1 MSDTGLAGVGVLVT
15 RPDQQADEL
24 VQAVEDH
31 GGQAF
36 RFPTSEIVP
45 RDDDAVNACASVL
58 PNPDIAIFVSCNAV
72 RHGLAYAESAR
83 IAAIGPAT
91 AAAIEA
97 AGRSVDIRPA
107 SGFDSEHLLR
117 EAAFEQISN
126 TVIRIIRGQDGREV
140 LARTLRDRGATVD
153 YLAVYDRLIPEY
165 GTAQIDEY
173 ASRWQSGDI
182 NVVTAMSVAALENL
196 IALTPDSCM
205 TLLARTPLV
214 TPASRVIKEAL
225 NRFPDIPAVLAE
237 GPHADEIVRTISAL
251 GQTAPGKT

>member
-24 VQAVEDH
+24 AQLIESH
-31 GGQAF
+31 GGKAF
-36 RFPTSEIVP
+36 RFPTIKIVP
-45 RDDDAVNACASVL
+45 RDTAAVNTCAAAL
-58 PNPDIAIFVSCNAV
+58 PDPDIAIFVSSNAV
-72 RHGLAYAESAR
+72 RHGLVFAEAAS
-83 IAAIGPAT
+83 IAAVGPAT

-97 AGRSVDIRPA
+97 AGRSVDIRPEA
-107 SGFDSEHLLR
+107 GFDSEHLLG
-117 EAAFEQISN
+117 EAEFEQISN
-126 TVIRIIRGQDGREV
+126 AAIRIIRGQDGREL
-140 LARTLRDRGATVD
+140 LATTLRGRGATVD
-153 YLAVYDRLIPEY
+153 YLAVYDRLMPEY
-165 GTAQIDEY
+165 GTARIDEY

-182 NVVTAMSVAALENL
+182 DVVTAMSVAALENL

-237 GPHADEIVRTISAL
+237 GPRADEIVRTISAL
-251 GQTAPGKT
+251 GPTAPG

>member
-24 VQAVEDH
+24 AQLIESH

-36 RFPTSEIVP
+36 RFPTIKIVP
-45 RDDDAVNACASVL
+45 REAAAVNACAAAL
-58 PNPDIAIFVSCNAV
+58 PDPDIAIFVSSNAV
-72 RHGLAYAESAR
+72 RHGLVFAEAAS

-97 AGRSVDIRPA
+97 TGRSVDICPEA
-107 SGFDSEHLLR
+107 GFDSEHLLG

-126 TVIRIIRGQDGREV
+126 AAIRIIRGQDGREL
-140 LARTLRDRGATVD
+140 LATTLRDRGATVD
-153 YLAVYDRLIPEY
+153 YLVVYDRLIPEY
-165 GTAQIDEY
+165 GTARIDEY

-237 GPHADEIVRTISAL
+237 GPRADEIVRTISAL
-251 GQTAPGKT
+251 GQKAPG

>member
-24 VQAVEDH
+24 AQLIESH

-36 RFPTSEIVP
+36 RFPTIKIVP
-45 RDDDAVNACASVL
+45 RETAAVNACAAAL
-58 PNPDIAIFVSCNAV
+58 PNPDIAIFVSSNAV
-72 RHGLAYAESAR
+72 RHGLELAEDAS

-97 AGRSVDIRPA
+97 AGRSVDICPEA
-107 SGFDSEHLLR
+107 GFDSEHLLA
-117 EAAFEQISN
+117 EAAFEKISN
-126 TVIRIIRGQDGREV
+126 ATIRIIRGQDGREL
-140 LARTLRDRGATVD
+140 LATTLRDRGATVD
-153 YLAVYDRLIPEY
+153 YLVVYDRLIPEY
-165 GTAQIDEY
+165 GTARIDEY

-237 GPHADEIVRTISAL
+237 GPRADEIVRTISAL
-251 GQTAPGKT
+251 GQTAPGQP

>member
-1 MSDTGLAGVGVLVT
+1 MSDANLSGVGVLVT
-15 RPDQQADEL
+15 RPDQQANEL
-24 VQAVEDH
+24 AQLIESH

-36 RFPTSEIVP
+36 RFPTINIVA
-45 RDDDAVNACASVL
+45 RDAAAVSACAAAL
-58 PNPDIAIFVSCNAV
+58 PDPDIAIFVSSNAV
-72 RHGLAYAESAR
+72 RHGLVFAEAAR

-97 AGRSVDIRPA
+97 AGRSVDISPEA
-107 SGFDSEHLLR
+107 GFDSEHLLR

-126 TVIRIIRGQDGREV
+126 AAIRIIRGQDGREL
-140 LARTLRDRGATVD
+140 LATTLRGRGATVD
-153 YLAVYDRLIPEY
+153 YLAVYDRLMPEY
-165 GTAQIDEY
+165 GTARIDEY

-182 NVVTAMSVAALENL
+182 DVVTAMSVAALENL

-237 GPHADEIVRTISAL
+237 GPRADEIVRTISAL
-251 GQTAPGKT
+251 GQTAPG

>member
-1 MSDTGLAGVGVLVT
+1 MSDTGLAGIGVLVT

-24 VQAVEDH
+24 VQAVENR

-36 RFPTSEIVP
+36 RFPTIEIVP
-45 RDDDAVNACASVL
+45 RDAAAVNAVASAL
-58 PNPDIAIFVSCNAV
+58 PNPDIAIFVSRNAV
-72 RHGLAYAESAR
+72 RHGLEYAEAAR

-91 AAAIEA
+91 AGAIEA
-97 AGRSVDIRPA
+97 AGRSVDIRPE

-126 TVIRIIRGQDGREV
+126 TIIRIIRGQDGREI

-165 GTAQIDEY
+165 GTARIDEY

-182 NVVTAMSVAALENL
+182 NVVTAMSVAALDNL

-205 TLLARTPLV
+205 ALLARTPLV

-251 GQTAPGKT
+251 GQTAPG

>member
-24 VQAVEDH
+24 AQLIESH
-31 GGQAF
+31 GGKAF
-36 RFPTSEIVP
+36 RFPTIKIVP
-45 RDDDAVNACASVL
+45 RDAAAVNACAAAL
-58 PNPDIAIFVSCNAV
+58 PDPDIAIFVSSNAV
-72 RHGLAYAESAR
+72 RHGLVFAEAAS
-83 IAAIGPAT
+83 IAAVGPAT

-97 AGRSVDIRPA
+97 AGRSVDIRPEA
-107 SGFDSEHLLR
+107 GFDSEHLLA

-126 TVIRIIRGQDGREV
+126 AAIRIIRGQDGREL
-140 LARTLRDRGATVD
+140 LATTLRGRGATVD
-153 YLAVYDRLIPEY
+153 YLVVYDRLMPEY
-165 GTAQIDEY
+165 GTARIDEY

-182 NVVTAMSVAALENL
+182 DVVTAMSVAALENL

-237 GPHADEIVRTISAL
+237 GPRADEIVRTISAL
-251 GQTAPGKT
+251 GQTAPG